1 MQVLLK
7 GTVDFHVHCGPDV
20 ISRSVSAHALA
31 LDARASG
38 MSAIYV
44 KSHVAPTVGMAAA
57 MSEAVPG
64 LSVLGGIVLNTQVGG
79 LNPTAVDAALT
90 MGGRL
95 VWMPTQAAAN
105 DLRYFGRDPSDGLT
119 ILDPD
124 GRVRKSVLDILE
136 LIAHHGA
143 GLCTGHLSYEESA
156 ILVSTAL
163 TCGVSTVVVTHP
175 FWRTIGMSLDQQAY
189 LAEEGAYIEYCWA
202 QLAPR
207 PFGVD
212 VRVLLDSLERVGLDR
227 VILST
232 DAGGASLL
240 PPAMA
245 MQDFQDLLRCEL
257 SPEETERVFRV
268 NPSRALGL
276 TV

>member
-1 MQVLLK
+1 MLK

-20 ISRSVSAHALA
+20 VARSVTAHALA

-44 KSHVAPTVGMAAA
+44 KSHVTPTVGMAAA
-57 MSEAVPG
+57 MSGAVPG
-64 LSVLGGIVLNTQVGG
+64 LTVLGGIVLNTHVGG
-79 LNPTAVDAALT
+79 LNPTAVDAALA

-95 VWMPTQAAAN
+95 VWMPTQSAAN
-105 DLRYFGRDPSDGLT
+105 DLRYFGRDLSDGLT

-124 GRVRKSVLDILE
+124 GKLRKAVLDILE

-156 ILVSTAL
+156 ILVSAAL

-175 FWRTIGMSLDQQAY
+175 FWRSIGMSLDQQAH
-189 LAEEGAYIEYCWA
+189 LAQEGAYIEYCLA

-212 VRVLLDSLERVGLDR
+212 VRVLLDALERIGLER
-227 VILST
+227 AILST
-232 DAGGASLL
+232 DAGGATFL

-257 SPEETERVFRV
+257 SPEECERVFRL

-276 TV
+276 PI